1 LYSVSTLTLGA
12 GLWENFSFNGEPNGV
27 LNGVLNNVLK
37 DDLVG
42 VPTNGLKDDLV
53 GVPGVCA
60 STSSDLFV
68 SLIFPEQRYR
78 GESLDRHEEVASRK
92 KDVERKNVNDTNHIF
107 GVKGRMQ
114 DKRFPACVTPVTRT
128 LLPQW
133 SYCRARPLCKQPQN
147 PCILGGWEIEGF
159 VFSNDKIVAYD
170 LQAPQSQ
177 KD

>member
-60 STSSDLFV
+60 STSSDLFA
-68 SLIFPEQRYR
+68 SLIFPE
-78 GESLDRHEEVASRK
+78 L
-92 KDVERKNVNDTNHIF
+92 
-107 GVKGRMQ
+107 
-114 DKRFPACVTPVTRT
+114 
-128 LLPQW
+128 
-133 SYCRARPLCKQPQN
+133 
-147 PCILGGWEIEGF
+147 
-159 VFSNDKIVAYD
+159 
-170 LQAPQSQ
+170 
-177 KD
+177 